1 MTNRDQRRPNRAA
14 SAAQERKAG
23 FTLIEIMAVVV
34 IMGLLMGI
42 VGTAV
47 FSQIDKARVNTTRAQ
62 IDQLEAALTFYQMD
76 NGRFPTTEQGLQAL
90 VEQPTSAPEPRNYS
104 PAGYLKKKQVPR
116 DGWGNPYQYA
126 MPGGNNPEGFDI
138 WSLGADGQPGGSGN
152 DADLGNWLE
161 PEEGA

>member
-1 MTNRDQRRPNRAA
+1 MTNRNQERRPR
-14 SAAQERKAG
+14 RKRG

-76 NGRFPTTEQGLQAL
+76 NGRFPTTDQGLQAL
-90 VEQPTSAPEPRNYS
+90 VEQPTSAPEPRNYN
-104 PAGYLKKKQVPR
+104 PAGYLRKKQVPR

-138 WSLGADGQPGGSGN
+138 WSLGADGQPGGTGT